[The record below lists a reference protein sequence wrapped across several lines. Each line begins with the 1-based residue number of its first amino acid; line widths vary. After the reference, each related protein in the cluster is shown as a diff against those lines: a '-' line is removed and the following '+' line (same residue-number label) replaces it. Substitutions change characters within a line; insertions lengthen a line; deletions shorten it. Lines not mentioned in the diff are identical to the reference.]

1 MEARPEAAGDDAT
14 EAADQGAAPAVRAAQ
29 ARARWVLPAAWSCLG
44 ALVVALVA
52 LAVFLLFRMDLFA
65 DEPLTDEKIKSLWAF
80 LGVALGAAATVIGA
94 LLTDQNSRRSATL
107 AKEAEERAK
116 RALDQQIAQD
126 HETATRLTLD
136 TRARVLELITYE
148 GDYAPKARVAG
159 ALATL
164 MELRGGPVACR
175 ILDELLRRDK
185 IGTSSAVWIVERVLE
200 SPDSTP
206 ADKEAAAGI
215 LALNATTLFP
225 ARDSEN
231 QDWNDWPDIVR
242 DRWPTTLP
250 PGARDGLMNM
260 AIKALQGRG
269 PDYWMQVGVVLPVE
283 MLRCVVRDDEDF
295 RAPAAHALTRIYDV
309 PGFLTYANAEE
320 EAYLRA
326 QADERDTAGWF
337 EKLVDQFGDWPPEAH
352 PADRSVGSE
361 PSTTGRWGNDV
372 PVLPSAPS
380 DGGPAVAVPEAQPR

>member
-175 ILDELLRRDK
+175 ILDELWRRDK
-185 IGTSSAVWIVERVLE
+185 IGTSSAVWIVERV
-200 SPDSTP
+200 SRRTRRPPTRRRRRGSWHSTRRRCSRP
-206 ADKEAAAGI
+206 G
-215 LALNATTLFP
+215 T
-225 ARDSEN
+225 AR
-231 QDWNDWPDIVR
+231 
-242 DRWPTTLP
+242 
-250 PGARDGLMNM
+250 
-260 AIKALQGRG
+260 
-269 PDYWMQVGVVLPVE
+269 
-283 MLRCVVRDDEDF
+283 
-295 RAPAAHALTRIYDV
+295 TRT
-309 PGFLTYANAEE
+309 G
-320 EAYLRA
+320 
-326 QADERDTAGWF
+326 
-337 EKLVDQFGDWPPEAH
+337 
-352 PADRSVGSE
+352 
-361 PSTTGRWGNDV
+361 TTGRTS
-372 PVLPSAPS
+372 SAT
-380 DGGPAVAVPEAQPR
+380 GGRRRSRRVRETA